1 MKRRSVIL
9 GIGALSAGGAAAAG
23 TGAFTSVTADRDVEV
38 SVVEDDDAF
47 LALDPLDNPGNGEY
61 AEIDDTTGEFF
72 LDLTGTEGG
81 GGGLNPE
88 AVTAADDVFEV
99 QNQGTEEIE
108 LTLTPDTDGADGEDI
123 SGAPLYLDQ
132 GDLADAP
139 EESNQEVLLGV
150 LPQGEDPTDPITIPV
165 GQSVTYGLVAVVSSD
180 VDDEDVIDDDE
191 IVFEAEVT
199 E

>member
-1 MKRRSVIL
+1 MLL
-9 GIGALSAGGAAAAG
+9 GLGTAAGGLAIG

-61 AEIDDTTGEFF
+61 AEIDDTGEFF
-72 LDLTGTEGG
+72 LDLTGTDAGG
-81 GGGLNPE
+81 SGLNPE

-99 QNQGTEEIE
+99 QNQGTEDIE
-108 LTLTPDTDGADGEDI
+108 LTLTPDTDGAEGEDI
-123 SGAPLYLDQ
+123 SGAPLFLDQ
-132 GDLADAP
+132 DDLADAP
-139 EESNQEVLLGV
+139 AGSNQEVLLGV
-150 LPQGEDPTDPITIPV
+150 LPQDEVPTEPITIPV
-165 GQSVTYGLVAVVSSD
+165 GESVTYGLVAVVSSD
-180 VDDEDVIDDDE
+180 VDDEDVIDAGE

>member
-1 MKRRSVIL
+1 MLL
-9 GIGALSAGGAAAAG
+9 GLGTAAGGLAIG

-72 LDLTGTEGG
+72 LDLTGTEEGG
-81 GGGLNPE
+81 GEGLNPE

-99 QNQGTEEIE
+99 QNQGTEDIE
-108 LTLTPDTDGADGEDI
+108 LTLTPDTDGAEGEDI
-123 SGAPLYLDQ
+123 SGAPLFLDQ
-132 GDLADAP
+132 DDLADAP
-139 EESNQEVLLGV
+139 AGSNQEVLLGV
-150 LPQGEDPTDPITIPV
+150 LPQDEVPTEPITIPV
-165 GQSVTYGLVAVVSSD
+165 GESVTYGLVAVVSSD